1 MVLTPP
7 TPLLDMYSHSG
18 ICTLWTAHW
27 CQLYPG
33 SDEYSLWADHICNF
47 LWGASQWI
55 FYLNCTLHK
64 GIVSL
69 SSIWY
74 CCLWYNHCYRYYQPG
89 LLCSLFC
96 IWHLACSAM
105 DSRLTTMVNE
115 ATMNSSHPLVTLH
128 PPVDPIARFQ
138 GNIGNKAAATG
149 YKIHSTQPPQE
160 HPTPIYK
167 QESGGCSW
175 PEENWRMS
183 GLVYLGRGK
192 GRFDCEKYKQ
202 RWAGRT
208 MR

>member
-1 MVLTPP
+1 
-7 TPLLDMYSHSG
+7 
-18 ICTLWTAHW
+18 
-27 CQLYPG
+27 
-33 SDEYSLWADHICNF
+33 
-47 LWGASQWI
+47 
-55 FYLNCTLHK
+55 
-64 GIVSL
+64 
-69 SSIWY
+69 
-74 CCLWYNHCYRYYQPG
+74 
-89 LLCSLFC
+89 
-96 IWHLACSAM
+96 M

-149 YKIHSTQPPQE
+149 YKIHSIQPPQE

-202 RWAGRT
+202 RWAGRK